1 MLTICLDE
9 SGIFEDENYNKPLII
24 GGFVYVGEDFKEEED
39 RLRNFYINACNEMEY
54 ELSKKLGRSIR
65 IKYPNGI
72 HSTDNKGNIGREI
85 NKLLGEKVI
94 NYLKKND
101 KYYLTAMVKS
111 KDMKERFNESKDFNE
126 ESNVIASIL
135 DFNKGANLYERMA
148 TKFLYNN
155 IFYNPI
161 LKEHNN
167 RVNLNL
173 ATRTISVKKDSE
185 IYEELV
191 KLNYN
196 NKENNDG
203 TLRFFVT
210 GSSTFKAALSTK
222 IYESSVNRNID
233 YTLNVESIN
242 YRQEGTTPFLYL
254 ADNICD
260 ILKEQSK
267 EIKGRFDVLKF
278 VNVMKEKV
286 NKEFICFIHD
296 DMDLL
301 WTRLVER
308 LNEKD
313 LMGSLEKIAEI
324 ENSLNNNKKLY
335 VEFWIPKIEDELKKI
350 FDKHS
355 IENYL
360 LKLDG
365 FFNKDRSEYEKGMI
379 IARRLLNV
387 IESVDIRG
395 LEVIKYKINEK
406 IALAHNH
413 RGAISKA
420 IEHFNIC
427 ESLKSKGIQVTDYLN
442 TLNRKTVA
450 LSNACA
456 FEKSIEELKLLL
468 PQYIKI
474 KDIYLDIA
482 ADMDMES
489 EDSFIVREEGKILSG
504 IGQNLS
510 FIKEYDEA
518 EKYFNEALQSFSSK
532 GDRGITKSYLIH
544 MYIDSK
550 NREKYEQNI
559 GELLGSIDLK
569 EQLDKIFE
577 NSKKIDR
584 YLLFIYTKALNELY
598 GEIVDNALVEKLIN
612 NVNKMMDER
621 EFNQHPK
628 EMIIKNVS
636 QLAFKK
642 GFKTEAEYLMKEHL
656 DDIKEADFTIK
667 LIVEKAKIDYLCL
680 KKGKIHENNK
690 VEREK
695 IDKEITKHI
704 EVIKNEV
711 IKEELAKEIFNNLLI
726 TESSNVKACL
736 EVLNDRLSYMYN

>member
-9 SGIFEDENYNKPLII
+9 SGVFEDDNYNKPLII
-24 GGFVYVGEDFKEEED
+24 GGIIYVGEDVKEEEA
-39 RLRNFYINACNEMEY
+39 RLRNFYINACKEMEY
-54 ELSKKLGRSIR
+54 ELSKKLGRNIE
-65 IKYPNGI
+65 IAYPNGI

-94 NYLKKND
+94 NYIKKND

-111 KDMKERFNESKDFNE
+111 KDMKESFNELADFNE
-126 ESNVIASIL
+126 ESDVIDSVL

-161 LKEHNN
+161 LKEHNQKI
-167 RVNLNL
+167 NLNL

-185 IYEELV
+185 IYKELV

-196 NKENNDG
+196 SKENKDG

-210 GSSTFKAALSTK
+210 GPSTFKAALSTK

-233 YTLNVESIN
+233 YTLSVESIN
-242 YRQEGTTPFLYL
+242 YKKEGTTPFLYI

-267 EIKGRFDVLKF
+267 EIKGGFDILKF

-296 DMDLL
+296 DIDLI

-313 LMGSLEKIAEI
+313 LIGALEKIAEI
-324 ENSLNNNKKLY
+324 ENSLNDNKKLY
-335 VEFWIPKIEDELKKI
+335 IDFWIPKIESELINI
-350 FDKHS
+350 FDKYS

-365 FFNKDRSEYEKGMI
+365 FFNKDKSEYEKGMI
-379 IARRLLNV
+379 IAKRLLKV
-387 IESVDIRG
+387 LDYVDVRS
-395 LEVIKYKINEK
+395 LDLIKYKINEK

-420 IEHFNIC
+420 IQHFNIC

-510 FIKEYDEA
+510 FIKKYDEA
-518 EKYFNEALQSFSSK
+518 EKYFNEALQAFSSK
-532 GDRGITKSYLIH
+532 GDYGITKSFLVH

-550 NREKYEQNI
+550 NREKYEENI
-559 GELLGSIDLK
+559 VELLGSKDLK
-569 EQLDKIFE
+569 EQLDKIFD
-577 NSKKIDR
+577 NPKKVDR

-598 GEIVDNALVEKLIN
+598 EEIVDNSLLEKLIN
-612 NVNKMMDER
+612 NVNKMINDSK
-621 EFNQHPK
+621 FNQHPK

-656 DDIKEADFTIK
+656 DDIKEADFTIR
-667 LIVEKAKIDYLCL
+667 LIVEKARIDYLCL

-690 VEREK
+690 VERDK
-695 IDKEITKHI
+695 IDKEIAKHI
-704 EVIKNEV
+704 DVIKEV
-711 IKEELAKEIFNNLLI
+711 VRKEELAMEIFNNLLI
-726 TESSNVKACL
+726 TESSNIGDCL
-736 EVLNDRLSYMYN
+736 EILNNRLSYMYN